1 MDNIFRQIHIENCKY
16 VNKGGCATVYRLNED
31 KIVKV
36 FDRGSTL
43 AMIEREY
50 DYSKRAYEH
59 GIPTAKPYEIVVLI
73 TVLFLSSS
81 GGRDFHPLLKITLK
95 KYLK

>member
-1 MDNIFRQIHIENCKY
+1 MDNIFRQIHIGNCKY

-43 AMIEREY
+43 AIMITPKEPMSMVSR
-50 DYSKRAYEH
+50 
-59 GIPTAKPYEIVVLI
+59 
-73 TVLFLSSS
+73 
-81 GGRDFHPLLKITLK
+81 PLNLTK
-95 KYLK
+95 